1 MVWFASSL
9 TLNLDL
15 NHLTD
20 LYDWITFMTN
30 NTDKECM
37 EKICAIIYE
46 IWNAR
51 NIFVFQEKNIPLQE
65 ISNTAF
71 KRLHEYQAHGENHI
85 PNQSTKPKGCSNNI
99 SWSPPLRGILEANV
113 DAHQSSDGHWF
124 SGMVLRRSDG
134 SAIGAATRA
143 HKGLF
148 DVTTREAL
156 GLNATLDWIEKLEER
171 QVILEM
177 DSQIIITAIKG
188 KAEIRKG
195 WGGVV
200 RRCITFLESNPN
212 SDIRW
217 VQRGANRVAHE
228 LAKWVEFEP
237 NSEWSNCVPMCIW
250 PLIQKEKSL
259 VIPV

>member
-1 MVWFASSL
+1 
-9 TLNLDL
+9 
-15 NHLTD
+15 
-20 LYDWITFMTN
+20 MTN

-124 SGMVLRRSDG
+124 S
-134 SAIGAATRA
+134 
-143 HKGLF
+143 
-148 DVTTREAL
+148 AL

-177 DSQIIITAIKG
+177 DSQIIVTAIKG